1 MKFVSP
7 IDGNR
12 IELNE
17 VPDKVFPQKLLGIEL
32 GFELVC
38 PFVCASCEGE
48 ITMIAPTFHAFGI
61 KADNGAE
68 ILVQVGLDTVSL
80 NGEGFKTLVKQG
92 EKIKKGTKVIE
103 VNIDFLKE
111 KSIDLTNPMVIT
123 NESDYKIE
131 LIIPFKREKQMY
143 CLLRKGN
150 SIYWK

>member
-92 EKIKKGTKVIE
+92 EKIKKGQRL
-103 VNIDFLKE
+103 LK
-111 KSIDLTNPMVIT
+111 
-123 NESDYKIE
+123 
-131 LIIPFKREKQMY
+131 LILIF
-143 CLLRKGN
+143 
-150 SIYWK
+150 